1 MEGPPA
7 TDSGDSGNRTSTRHQ
22 ILIPGK
28 TFLVGEYLALEGG
41 PSIVLNTA
49 PCFEFTW
56 ERDAG
61 AVSSKQASKTGS
73 AKASSYIHHPFHE
86 ASPAGRWLN
95 SIEAPYAGSE
105 YSIQFKDPYK
115 GKGGLGASTAEF
127 AGAWFFKRWLTR
139 KAEWSTEVPVVG
151 SLQDHRESVAPNW
164 NSERFGSH
172 RFRDLL
178 DDYWAT
184 KALGSGADLVSQ
196 VTGGAAVWD
205 GRVDEMR
212 RYDWPFPDL
221 SLSLYMTGKK
231 MATHTH
237 LAGVPS
243 LDESAIEEMRS
254 WVDDAVQSFA
264 LVDADRLIASVRGFG
279 KVLESRG
286 RVADHTAT
294 LLEILGDF
302 PGVRAAKGC
311 GAMGSDVVAVLHDRS
326 AAHVLKEFETENGL
340 VRAAT
345 EAELWNAGA
354 RFERADCVLETS
366 VET

>member
-1 MEGPPA
+1 MEGPP
-7 TDSGDSGNRTSTRHQ
+7 TDPSGTRHQ

-28 TFLVGEYLALEGG
+28 TFLVGEYLALDGG
-41 PSIVLNTA
+41 PSIVLNTG

-56 ERDAG
+56 ERENSG
-61 AVSSKQASKTGS
+61 SPSKD
-73 AKASSYIHHPFHE
+73 SSYIHHPFHE

-95 SIEAPYAGSE
+95 SIETPFAGSD

-115 GKGGLGASTAEF
+115 GKGGLGSSTAEF

-151 SLQDHRESVAPNW
+151 SLEDHRESVAPNW

-196 VTGGAAVWD
+196 VTGGVAVWD

-212 RYDWPFPDL
+212 RYAWPFPDL
-221 SLSLYMTGKK
+221 ALSLYMTGKK

-243 LDESAIEEMRS
+243 LDESAIEEMRL
-254 WVDDAVQSFA
+254 WVDDATQSFA
-264 LVDADRLIASVRGFG
+264 LADADRLIASVRGFG

-286 RVADHTAT
+286 RVAEHKSA
-294 LLEILGDF
+294 LLEILSVSREF
-302 PGVRAAKGC
+302 VQRKVVVRWARMSSPSC
-311 GAMGSDVVAVLHDRS
+311 MI
-326 AAHVLKEFETENGL
+326 
-340 VRAAT
+340 VRHR
-345 EAELWNAGA
+345 L
-354 RFERADCVLETS
+354 S
-366 VET
+366 